1 MTKEEL
7 LKQNGEI
14 VIRLDT
20 ALDKDKEMRQEFA
33 KAFNW
38 FKKQG
43 LYDNERELLNPS
55 WNQIFIEIGKLQA
68 AKTCYDLEGNVSELE
83 HKVEEI
89 NRTLLKT
96 PKD

>member
-1 MTKEEL
+1 MKKEEL
-7 LKQNGEI
+7 LKENGEALY
-14 VIRLDT
+14 RLE
-20 ALDKDKEMRQEFA
+20 AVSAKDKEMRQEFA

-38 FKKQG
+38 FKPKG
-43 LYDNERELLNPS
+43 PYDNEREFLNPS

>member
-7 LKQNGEI
+7 LTEGGK
-14 VIRLDT
+14 
-20 ALDKDKEMRQEFA
+20 ALAKLEAVSAKDKEIRQEFA

-43 LYDNERELLNPS
+43 PYDNERELLNPS

-68 AKTCYDLEGNVSELE
+68 AKTFYNLEGNVSELE